1 MPNQILPSQNQ
12 SIKTLLND
20 DFVQSCYPALLNFA
34 TNQLNDGTLAE
45 DVVQEAFISAIKH
58 KDRFD
63 GKSAFKT
70 WVFAILKNK
79 LTDTLRAK
87 QKYNATYQSSDE
99 LMLTTLFDESGSW
112 HQDSAIGAFGDD
124 WLYASDDSYEFWQ
137 VLQVCLTELPAEQ
150 ARVFMMKE
158 YIGFDTDEICQE
170 CGISNQNFYVL
181 MYRARLKLQYC
192 LKLNWFDD

>member
-1 MPNQILPSQNQ
+1 MPNPILSTQAL
-12 SIKTLLND
+12 SSDDLLND
-20 DFVQSCYPALLNFA
+20 GFIQSCYPALLSFA
-34 TNQLNDGTLAE
+34 TSQLNDGTLAK
-45 DVVQEAFISAIKH
+45 DVVQEALISALKH
-58 KDRFD
+58 KDKFD

-87 QKYNATYQSSDE
+87 QKYNATYESSDE
-99 LMLTTLFDESGSW
+99 LMLTTLFDESGAW
-112 HQDSAIGAFGDD
+112 HQDSAIGAFDDD
-124 WLYASDDSYEFWQ
+124 WLCDSGDNYEFWQ

-158 YIGFDTDEICQE
+158 YIGFDTDEICKE
-170 CGISNQNFYVL
+170 CGITSKNFYVL
-181 MYRARLKLQYC
+181 MYRARLKLQCC